1 VSENALLRLLEA
13 AHPNK
18 SHADLL
24 DLLATVPDRP
34 EKRSQRPRDG
44 QIELR
49 GPYPPRKPQ
58 RPSVRALAIERR
70 RRLASSGPL
79 PPSIACRFTTGELAV
94 LRIVGDEVAQHGTC
108 DRTLGEIAARA
119 GVCRALAQQ
128 AIRKAAREELLTVE
142 ERPQPG
148 RKSLPNVVRIMS
160 QEWRS
165 WLERGPGRRGDKGT
179 GYRNSDPT
187 ERSFR
192 NPAKSRSTANGLK
205 GFRPIQAAEQKAQ
218 NERPQWTRSR
228 KTSSS

>member
-13 AHPNK
+13 AHPDK
-18 SHADLL
+18 TPEQLRL
-24 DLLATVPDRP
+24 LLADIPDAKAPR
-34 EKRSQRPRDG
+34 KPRDG
-44 QIELR
+44 QTGFTDR
-49 GPYPPRKPQ
+49 YPVRKPQ
-58 RPSVRALAIERR
+58 RPPVRAVAIERR

-94 LRIVGDEVAQHGTC
+94 LRIVGDEVQSKGAC

-128 AIRKAAREELLTVE
+128 TIRKAAREELLTVE

-148 RKSLPNVVRIMS
+148 RKSLPNVVRIIS
-160 QEWRS
+160 REWRT
-165 WLERGPGRRGDKGT
+165 WLERGPGRRGDKVT

-192 NPAKSRSTANGLK
+192 NPAESRSTRNGLK
-205 GFRPIQAAEQKAQ
+205 GFRPIQAAEQKART
-218 NERPQWTRSR
+218 ERPQWTRSR
-228 KTSSS
+228 NTSSS